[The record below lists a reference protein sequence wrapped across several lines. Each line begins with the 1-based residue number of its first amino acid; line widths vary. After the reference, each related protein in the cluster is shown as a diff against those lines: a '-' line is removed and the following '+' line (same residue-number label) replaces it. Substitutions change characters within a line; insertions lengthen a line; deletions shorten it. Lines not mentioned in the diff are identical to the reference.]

1 MVRYPGIKYSI
12 GGQEETTKEAVSS
25 LAKGYILALLAIYG
39 LLATQFRSY
48 IQPVIV
54 MTAIPFGLVGAV
66 VGHLIMGLSLTLMSL
81 FGIVAL
87 SGIVVNDSLVLIDF
101 INQAVQK
108 KTPVFE
114 AVYQAGQARFRAVLL
129 TTITTVAGLFPILL
143 EKSFQA
149 KFLIPMV
156 VSITFGL
163 LFATFLTLFLVPSL
177 YLILDDVINFF
188 AKRGEK
194 IG

>member
-54 MTAIPFGLVGAV
+54 MTAISFGLIGAV

-87 SGIVVNDSLVLIDF
+87 SGIVVNDSLILLIDF

-143 EKSFQA
+143 EKSF
-149 KFLIPMV
+149 
-156 VSITFGL
+156 
-163 LFATFLTLFLVPSL
+163 
-177 YLILDDVINFF
+177 
-188 AKRGEK
+188 
-194 IG
+194 